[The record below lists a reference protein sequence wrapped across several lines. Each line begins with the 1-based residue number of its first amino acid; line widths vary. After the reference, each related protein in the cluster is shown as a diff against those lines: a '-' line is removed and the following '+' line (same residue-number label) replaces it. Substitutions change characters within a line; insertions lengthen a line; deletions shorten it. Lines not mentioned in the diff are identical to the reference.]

1 MSLRPVQSPSRS
13 DIPKHYRIIN
23 KGSSEGFSPWFL
35 LLGAT
40 SSAAGMLNMYE
51 IPCSSGSSG
60 TNLSLSLK
68 VDTSVGHSSMLQK
81 AGAITLKLSG

>member
-1 MSLRPVQSPSRS
+1 MVALSLYPDVE
-13 DIPKHYRIIN
+13 KHFRIIS

-51 IPCSSGSSG
+51 VAGHCGPSITDIP
-60 TNLSLSLK
+60 LE
-68 VDTSVGHSSMLQK
+68 VDITVGYCQVLQE
-81 AGAITLKLSG
+81 A